1 MIFLTSGTCF
11 AREPV
16 DTTFHNVVTSRFI
29 YSTADTSLYIWLGS
43 KWDTIKLAQPGD
55 TVKITDFL
63 TKYQASQKYKE
74 KPDSIIKSGFVPV
87 WRLTHKI
94 DSIMGLVKY
103 RNDSILMSGYL
114 SIYMDRLNRKL
125 NDHDSLFTLQEKN
138 YSSLD
143 GKPDLTV
150 FRQNNDHDS
159 LQHLDE
165 RQHASLT
172 DILGRGSYHVSQSER
187 DSITSAEQHG
197 DTVRNEGHATIFDL
211 SQLGIMP
218 NDTWWQSYDYAGN
231 LVNVAKVSKDNL
243 IEFGLPV
250 GIGKLH
256 TVADAGK
263 VRIADMP
270 NIRSASG
277 DTLQFSMGFN
287 GQDFFKVRGIADGSG
302 GLSDT
307 TVIIPKLRLTNKA
320 RNGYYLQIVDA
331 LGTVKA
337 VPMNTGWQGTWNA
350 TTNTPTLANGTGTA
364 GYWYRCLTAGTTDFG
379 AGDIVFEVGDEAH
392 YNGSIWQNA
401 GGSNTYDLQVATKTV
416 LGGVK
421 LDSTTIK
428 YNASGQL
435 RVDTTLIASA
445 KALSTHAGLTTTAH
459 SLGASAFHPDAY
471 FKLGNDSVLNP
482 GYVTNWKLRLYRL
495 LNNHDSLSVLDEK
508 SYNSLTDKPNLAI
521 YRQLNDPDSLSHLQ
535 ERSYLSL
542 TDVPDLTQPL
552 LNDQWFKSYD
562 YAGNSVNLFKISKD
576 NMFTIAPKF
585 GVNAFNFGLNQG
597 FNYFADL
604 PLSPLGVGITH
615 GTGVRIGGVDA
626 MKVYGV
632 GNSSGSIDTAFID
645 IKSLI
650 IRTGAAAN
658 KIALSKDSRG
668 LVNWSDAKYLFSLVA
683 NRILYASATNE
694 MGQLPLGTANQPL
707 LSGGANTAG
716 WASYTLPTTA
726 TTGKILIGDGTNFVL
741 STPTFPNAS
750 ATFGKIIKSDGTN
763 WVASTETY
771 AVPGTNGNLYSS
783 DGTNWTSVSRGLGL
797 TSTWTLAVDTASA
810 SILSRQRAL
819 KEYMPKVYPGA
830 GIVVST
836 GSAWGSSI
844 TDNHANWDKYN
855 QWNGGSTDLVAATGR
870 TSLGGTTVGQAMFTL
885 TNPSATTFLQLNA
898 DNSVTAKTASD
909 FRTAIGAGT
918 SSTAGTVTSVA
929 ALTLGTTGT
938 DLSSTVAT
946 GTTTPVITLNVP
958 TSSASNRGALSS
970 TDWSTFN
977 GKQTALN
984 GTGFIKISG
993 TTISYDNSTYL
1004 TTETDP
1010 TIYAWAKA
1018 STKPSYT
1025 YSEVGAEAS
1034 GTMTSHLSTYTH
1046 ANIANGQTAYGWGNH
1061 ASAGYAV
1068 GTINNATLTLAVSGS
1083 GLSGSQT
1090 FTANQSTGATF
1101 TVTSN
1106 ATTSNTASTIVLRDG
1121 SGYVALS
1128 GTFCS
1133 SSDSTLKKN
1142 IKPFLKTDLYNA
1154 SKIDFRKFV
1163 YKADKTD
1170 HLHFGGIAQQIEK
1183 YVPEVVYIN
1192 KVTGKKE
1199 VNYPELLV
1207 IVAAQQKEE
1216 IKLLK
1221 DRIESLEKM
1230 VNQLVKMQA
1239 K

>member
-103 RNDSILMSGYL
+103 CNDSILMSGYL

-125 NDHDSLFTLQEKN
+125 NNHDSLLTLQEKN

-150 FRQNNDHDS
+150 YRQLNNPDS
-159 LQHLDE
+159 LSHLQE
-165 RQHASLT
+165 KQHASLT

-197 DTVRNEGHATIFDL
+197 DTVRNKGHATIYDL

-750 ATFGKIIKSDGTN
+750 ATSGKIIKSDGTN

-819 KEYMPKVYPGA
+819 KEYMPKVFPSA

-844 TDNHANWDKYN
+844 TDNHTNWDKYN

-870 TSLGGTTVGQAMFTL
+870 TSLGGTTIGQSMFTFP
-885 TNPSATTFLQLNA
+885 NPSTITYFRGKA
-898 DNSVTAKTASD
+898 DNTIEGLSASD

-918 SSTAGTVTSVA
+918 SSTTGTVTSVA
-929 ALTLGTTGT
+929 ALTLGTSGT
-938 DLSSTVAT
+938 DLSSSVAN
-946 GTTTPVITLNVP
+946 GSTTPVITLNVP

-977 GKQTALN
+977 GKVSFPGFGTSHSTSAYGDHDHSAIYQPLATVLTNTTASFSSALETKLN
-984 GTGFIKISG
+984 GIAAGAEVNVNADWNASSDDAQILNK
-993 TTISYDNSTYL
+993 
-1004 TTETDP
+1004 P
-1010 TIYAWAKA
+1010 TIP
-1018 STKPSYT
+1018 T
-1025 YSEVGAEAS
+1025 V
-1034 GTMTSHLSTYTH
+1034 
-1046 ANIANGQTAYGWGNH
+1046 ND
-1061 ASAGYAV
+1061 
-1068 GTINNATLTLAVSGS
+1068 ATLTMAVTAGG
-1083 GLSGSQT
+1083 GLSISATPT
-1090 FTANQSTGATF
+1090 FTANASSDKTI

-1106 ATTSNTASTIVLRDG
+1106 ATISNSNGTIVLRDG
-1121 SGYVALS
+1121 SGYVSLV
-1128 GTFCS
+1128 GTFCG
-1133 SSDSTLKKN
+1133 SSDSTLKRN
-1142 IKPFLKTDLYNA
+1142 IRPF
-1154 SKIDFRKFV
+1154 SKIDFKRAGKIDFMKFIF
-1163 YKADKTD
+1163 KSDTTKKE
-1170 HLHFGGIAQQIEK
+1170 HFGVVAQEVEK
-1183 YVPEVVYIN
+1183 LIPEVVNISE
-1192 KVTGKKE
+1192 VTGKKE
-1199 VNYPELLV
+1199 VNYIEMLV

-1216 IKLLK
+1216 IEQLK
-1221 DRIESLEKM
+1221 DRIQSLEKI
-1230 VNQLVKMQA
+1230 VNLLIEIQTK
-1239 K
+1239 